1 MASHQY
7 VYVMNRLSKAWP
19 GGKEVL
25 KKYQPVISARC
36 QNWRF
41 GSEWIGQINLAE
53 NHGWN

>member
-25 KKYQPVISARC
+25 KNVSLS
-36 QNWRF
+36 F
-41 GSEWIGQINLAE
+41 FLAQRSVFW
-53 NHGWN
+53 G